1 MAPMPLEFLRRKNA
15 KPASAATP
23 AAKQPAMASY
33 GRATPLPEEAVA
45 QEHQLRLSY
54 AGKTSEGVRLRGGPE
69 AMAALPDMVG
79 VLAKSPIEVVE
90 PRDPELGHAAPSI
103 ARAGEASQWLQA
115 HGQNSPITR
124 HALFVL
130 ESMDAIDPAFDTFV
144 CALLDGDLDL
154 AGYPEYNAIVGGVA
168 AHWDESTGDLIV
180 RGLVAWGGRGTRGD
194 TDRTANRIL
203 AAILG
208 NILES
213 SGSLG
218 VTALDR
224 PVLGTGSS
232 GVTCGHC
239 GFTVAH
245 GRAVFCPKCGMRL
258 LRG

>member
-1 MAPMPLEFLRRKNA
+1 MVGSLAGTMARMPPEFLRGKNA
-15 KPASAATP
+15 KPAAAATP
-23 AAKQPAMASY
+23 AAKQPTMASY

-69 AMAALPDMVG
+69 PMAALPDMVG

-90 PRDPELGHAAPSI
+90 PRDPELGPAAASS
-103 ARAGEASQWLQA
+103 ARAGEARQWLQA

-218 VTALDR
+218 VTALHR
-224 PVLGTGSS
+224 PVLRTGSS
-232 GVTCGHC
+232 GGTCGHC
-239 GFTVAH
+239 GLTAPP
-245 GRAVFCPKCGMRL
+245 RRP
-258 LRG
+258 

>member
-1 MAPMPLEFLRRKNA
+1 MRAMPLEFLRRKNA
-15 KPASAATP
+15 KPAP
-23 AAKQPAMASY
+23 AARTAAPLPPRVSY
-33 GRATPLPEEAVA
+33 ARAAPLPEEAVA

-54 AGKTSEGVRLRGGPE
+54 AGKTSEGVRLKGGPE
-69 AMAALPDMVG
+69 ALAALPDMVLT
-79 VLAKSPIEVVE
+79 LARSPIEVVQ
-90 PRDPELGHAAPSI
+90 PRDPELGHAAPAI

-115 HGQNSPITR
+115 HGHNSPITR

-130 ESMDAIDPAFDTFV
+130 ESMDAIDPAFDTFA
-144 CALLDGDLDL
+144 CALLDGDLDV

-203 AAILG
+203 AAILA

-213 SGSLG
+213 TGSLG

-224 PVLGTGSS
+224 PTLGSGAS

>member
-1 MAPMPLEFLRRKNA
+1 
-15 KPASAATP
+15 
-23 AAKQPAMASY
+23 
-33 GRATPLPEEAVA
+33 
-45 QEHQLRLSY
+45 
-54 AGKTSEGVRLRGGPE
+54 
-69 AMAALPDMVG
+69 MVIT
-79 VLAKSPIEVVE
+79 LAKSPIEVGQ
-90 PRDPELGHAAPSI
+90 PRGPGLGHGAASI
-103 ARAGEASQWLQA
+103 ARAGEAGQWLQA

-124 HALFVL
+124 HALYVL

-144 CALLDGDLDL
+144 CALLDGDLDN
-154 AGYPEYNAIVGGVA
+154 AGYPEYSAIVGGVA

-180 RGLVAWGGRGTRGD
+180 RGFVSLVGRGTRGD

-203 AAILG
+203 ATILA

-232 GVTCGHC
+232 GATRGHC
-239 GFTVAH
+239 AFTVAH

>member
-1 MAPMPLEFLRRKNA
+1 MVGSLAGTMARMPLEFLRRKNA

-54 AGKTSEGVRLRGGPE
+54 AGRRSEGVRPRGGPE

-144 CALLDGDLDL
+144 CALLAGDLDL
-154 AGYPEYNAIVGGVA
+154 AGYPEYHAIVGGV
-168 AHWDESTGDLIV
+168 
-180 RGLVAWGGRGTRGD
+180 
-194 TDRTANRIL
+194 
-203 AAILG
+203 
-208 NILES
+208 
-213 SGSLG
+213 
-218 VTALDR
+218 
-224 PVLGTGSS
+224 
-232 GVTCGHC
+232 
-239 GFTVAH
+239 
-245 GRAVFCPKCGMRL
+245 
-258 LRG
+258 